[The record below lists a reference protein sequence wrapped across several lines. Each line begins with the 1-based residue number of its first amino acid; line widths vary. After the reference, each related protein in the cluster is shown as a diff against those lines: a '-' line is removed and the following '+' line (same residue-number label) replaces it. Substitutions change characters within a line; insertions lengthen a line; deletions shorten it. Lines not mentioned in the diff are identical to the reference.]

1 MDLILTHDYN
11 DNNIFHI
18 FLLDIVRYYH
28 SYYRSVK
35 IYTYDDKLDKNNLSQ
50 KWRYF
55 FLKKLFQNV
64 EYIDNIPH
72 GFFGSHI
79 IVYPYDCMNTIKY
92 PMNPQYMD
100 IYSKVSSNCKGE
112 YILLNQRYDDNRTLY
127 DDDTGLLIEECIQ
140 NLEIPIKICDFG
152 KMTPEEQYEICSKAK
167 LFISMHGAGCTN
179 MLFTPFKTPFI
190 EVTFKTHW
198 YCDPVCDDHFSGE
211 LEIHEKGPNCELCT
225 CPYYHKNDFHNLC
238 YLLGKPYFEI
248 NPKRYSKGFNS
259 RNPISKNRVY
269 INSKELIEIIE
280 KSLSV

>member
-92 PMNPQYMD
+92 PMNPRYMD

-179 MLFTPFKTPFI
+179 MLFTPLK
-190 EVTFKTHW
+190 H
-198 YCDPVCDDHFSGE
+198 H
-211 LEIHEKGPNCELCT
+211 
-225 CPYYHKNDFHNLC
+225 
-238 YLLGKPYFEI
+238 
-248 NPKRYSKGFNS
+248 
-259 RNPISKNRVY
+259 
-269 INSKELIEIIE
+269 
-280 KSLSV
+280 SLK